1 MKIGDDMK
9 KSAFW
14 PVIIITL
21 FALVLFWGCGDNGS
35 NPPNNDDVTDI
46 AISTRWTAMTDSETR
61 TISAK
66 AYDSDGVE
74 VEADIQWSSS
84 APSVA
89 TVDGGTICGVGA
101 GIALITAEA
110 GGATSEPCTVHV
122 ADQWILYSGNDGLRI
137 ITPDNETDLAIPGT
151 HAAKGPVLW
160 QGQGIMFAAAA
171 PYTFSYLYFRPFDA
185 ESSIFVFDGYI
196 EPIYDIRPSAT
207 GGYLITKYLAYSIFS
222 LPSATGLSA
231 SIDDYVDLTVPD
243 VDLRE
248 FDPSPS
254 GDSYIVD
261 ATLPSG
267 PRMIFLSSDGTPSD
281 TLLHTNGKCPRFSPD
296 GSSIAYGNTGRLWLA
311 DVATLTRSELLSEG
325 SSIDGLCWAPDGDA
339 IAMCVRNALGN
350 YELWICD
357 PSTGTKEKLTNAQ
370 TAEEYYLPQWLD

>member
-1 MKIGDDMK
+1 MK

-21 FALVLFWGCGDNGS
+21 FALALFWGCGEKGS

-89 TVDGGTICGVGA
+89 TVGGGTICGVSA

-110 GGATSEPCTVHV
+110 GGATSEPCTVYV

-160 QGQGIMFAAAA
+160 QSQGIMFAAAA

-185 ESSIFVFDGYI
+185 ESSVFVFDGFI
-196 EPIYDIRPSAT
+196 EPIYDIRPSAM
-207 GGYLITKYLAYSIFS
+207 GGYL
-222 LPSATGLSA
+222 
-231 SIDDYVDLTVPD
+231 
-243 VDLRE
+243 
-248 FDPSPS
+248 
-254 GDSYIVD
+254 
-261 ATLPSG
+261 
-267 PRMIFLSSDGTPSD
+267 
-281 TLLHTNGKCPRFSPD
+281 
-296 GSSIAYGNTGRLWLA
+296 
-311 DVATLTRSELLSEG
+311 
-325 SSIDGLCWAPDGDA
+325 
-339 IAMCVRNALGN
+339 
-350 YELWICD
+350 
-357 PSTGTKEKLTNAQ
+357 
-370 TAEEYYLPQWLD
+370 